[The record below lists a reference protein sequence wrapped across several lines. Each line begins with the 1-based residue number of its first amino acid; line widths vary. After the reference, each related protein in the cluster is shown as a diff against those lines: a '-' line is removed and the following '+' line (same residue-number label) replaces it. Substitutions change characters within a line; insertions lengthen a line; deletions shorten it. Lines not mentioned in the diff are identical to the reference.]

1 MLEPNQSKSR
11 INRRQFLGWSW
22 FMLGVALAGQA
33 GWAIFK
39 FFQPRRK
46 EGAFGDLV
54 VAGRVEEFPPG
65 TVEHVLKGNFYISNL
80 EGVGLLAM
88 WQRCTHLGCTVPWR
102 EVEDQFHCPCHSSLF
117 DRAGVV
123 TGGPA
128 PRPLDLFP
136 LEIVD
141 GVVVVDTGKPI
152 ERQVFV
158 PSQATE
164 V

>member
-1 MLEPNQSKSR
+1 MLEPNQPKPR
-11 INRRQFLGWSW
+11 IHRRQFLGWSW

-33 GWAIFK
+33 GWAMFK

-65 TVEHVLKGNFYISNL
+65 SIEHVLKGDFYISHL
-80 EGVGLLAM
+80 EGAGLLAM
-88 WQRCTHLGCTVPWR
+88 WHRCTHLGCTVPWR
-102 EVEDQFHCPCHSSLF
+102 EDEDQFHCPCHSSLF
-117 DRAGVV
+117 DHAGVV

-128 PRPLDLFP
+128 PRPLDLFSV
-136 LEIVD
+136 EIVD
-141 GVVVVDTGKPI
+141 GAVVVNTGEAI
-152 ERQVFV
+152 QRQAFD